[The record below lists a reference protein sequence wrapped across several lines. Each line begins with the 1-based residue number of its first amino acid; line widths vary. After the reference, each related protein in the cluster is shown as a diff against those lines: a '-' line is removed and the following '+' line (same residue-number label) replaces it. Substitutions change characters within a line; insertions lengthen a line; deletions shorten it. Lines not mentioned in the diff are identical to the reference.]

1 MLVHLKAAE
10 SAPGQ
15 WIINAQQIGGLYVRK
30 DGSVDLYFGG
40 SVRLQPEEAKQLLER
55 LKVPD
60 GFEPPSS

>member
-1 MLVHLKAAE
+1 ML
-10 SAPGQ
+10 GQ